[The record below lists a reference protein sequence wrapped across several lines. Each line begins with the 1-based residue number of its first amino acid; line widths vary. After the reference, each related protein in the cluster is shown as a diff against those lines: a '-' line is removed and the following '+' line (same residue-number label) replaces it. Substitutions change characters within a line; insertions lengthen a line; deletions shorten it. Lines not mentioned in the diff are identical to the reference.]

1 MKTAVIHQQFL
12 LSTGVSTDTRD
23 LKPGNIFFALKGDN
37 FNGNQFALQAL
48 EKGASY
54 IIVDEKQDALKNTK
68 HLLVD
73 NCLEQLQKLATFHR
87 KYLDIPVIA
96 ITGSNGKTTTK
107 ELLQTVLSKK
117 HKVTATKGN
126 LNNHIGVPLSLL
138 KMNQNTEIGI
148 IEMGANHPGE
158 IDFLSNIALP
168 DYGFI
173 TNFGK
178 AHLQGFGSLEGVIQ
192 AKSELYHH
200 LKSKNKLLFLN
211 MDDEKQFL
219 HTAYKHTFGFGAH
232 PKAQVRIEYPET
244 ASLAEVTFNKSKFKS
259 QLSGAYNAQ
268 NIAAALSIG
277 LYFKV
282 SVGEIK
288 EAIAN
293 YKPTNN
299 RSQILTKG
307 SNTIYLDAYNANPTS
322 MKASLK
328 HFNAANTNQQK
339 IAILGDMKEL
349 GNSSKTEHQVL
360 VNYLEELNI
369 SEIYLVGDNFKKT
382 SSSKSN
388 IIKFKDSESL
398 KEHLRLAKIQDYHI
412 LIKGS
417 RGMALENTLEVFE
430 VNVPVN

>member
-12 LSTGVSTDTRD
+12 LSTGVSTDTRF

-54 IIVDEKQDALKNTK
+54 VIVDEKQPTLEDKK
-68 HLLVD
+68 HLVVD

-87 KYLDIPVIA
+87 KYLGIPVIS

-107 ELLQTVLSKK
+107 ELLQTVLNKK
-117 HKVTATKGN
+117 YRVTATHGN

-138 KMNQNTEIGI
+138 KMNQNTEIGL

-178 AHLQGFGSLEGVIQ
+178 AHLQGFGSLEGVVQ
-192 AKSELYHH
+192 AKTELYHH
-200 LKSKNKLLFLN
+200 LKAKNKLLFLN

-219 HTAYKHTFGFGAH
+219 HTAYKHTFGFGTH
-232 PKAQVRIEYPET
+232 PKAQVKIEYPE
-244 ASLAEVTFNKSKFKS
+244 APGMAEIIFNKLRFKS
-259 QLSGAYNAQ
+259 QLSGSYNAQ

-282 SVGEIK
+282 PVEDIK
-288 EAIAN
+288 EAIGN
-293 YKPTNN
+293 YEPTNN
-299 RSQILTKG
+299 RSQTLSKG

-322 MKASLK
+322 MMASLQ
-328 HFNAANTNQQK
+328 HFDASKTNQQK

-349 GNSSKTEHQVL
+349 GNSSETEHQVM
-360 VNYLEELNI
+360 VNFLEELNI
-369 SEIYLVGDNFKKT
+369 SEIYLVGENFKKT
-382 SSSKSN
+382 SSSKAN
-388 IIKFKDSESL
+388 IIKFKDTESL
-398 KEHLRLAKIQDYHI
+398 KKHLKLAKIQGYHI

-430 VNVPVN
+430 VPAPAN